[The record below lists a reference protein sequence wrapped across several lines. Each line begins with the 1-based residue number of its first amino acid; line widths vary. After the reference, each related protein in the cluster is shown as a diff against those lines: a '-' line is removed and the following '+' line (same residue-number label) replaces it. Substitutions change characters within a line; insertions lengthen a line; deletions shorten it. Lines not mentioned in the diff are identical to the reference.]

1 MISWLQKCN
10 FHKDSLSPSEVI
22 KVKWAA
28 LRSQMQKYC
37 FWANFE
43 KFLENKAFSVFIWDD
58 FIFATSATSKRA
70 EPILPKITF
79 FKSLGPKKKNEL
91 YFGFIIKK
99 KNFDFCEAATP
110 SLSQFLCKQVM
121 LCIIFTS
128 FSSWFQKCSSWIDF
142 WEAVC
147 PLGWPMLC
155 GIPIHS

>member
-99 KNFDFCEAATP
+99 KRTLIFVKLPPPVWANFCAKKSCYA
-110 SLSQFLCKQVM
+110 
-121 LCIIFTS
+121 S
-128 FSSWFQKCSSWIDF
+128 FSRVFQADF
-142 WEAVC
+142 KNVVLELIFEKLCVRVSMC
-147 PLGWPMLC
+147 PKE
-155 GIPIHS
+155 S